1 VPPQQ
6 NAPRQAQLPQPPQ
19 QPQQRFNNRGTGA
32 HYQAVLEIQ
41 RQEQETVMLLAVQ
54 RREIVWQGGDEFD
67 VIDEEEA
74 DNTNRLISREYEK
87 GFCAVRDCANPEM
100 ELRNKCAACK
110 RYVHVVCMMQK
121 NLLVSEEGGSD
132 HLYCSI
138 LCKTY

>member
-54 RREIVWQGGDEFD
+54 RREIVWQGGDEID